1 MPPTIGVEF
10 ASKIVPI
17 RNGQSTVRAQ
27 LWDTAGQERYRSMVK
42 QQYQRAHGAFMV
54 YDVTKRGSFSSIQDY
69 WLPQFREVG
78 QEHAIIILVGNQ
90 VDRCQMNEDMR
101 EVQTNEA
108 QQFAKENDL
117 MFIETSAVLNSN
129 VVDAFQ
135 LLIESKYFH

>member
-1 MPPTIGVEF
+1 
-10 ASKIVPI
+10 
-17 RNGQSTVRAQ
+17 
-27 LWDTAGQERYRSMVK
+27 
-42 QQYQRAHGAFMV
+42 MV
-54 YDVTKRGSFSSIQDY
+54 YDVTKKGSFSSIQDY